1 MEVTIYGSK
10 GLRTKA
16 YALPLRPGVY
26 QMKDASG
33 NIIYVGKAKKLRNRV
48 SSYFINTG
56 NHGIKTE
63 TMLSHVSDFEVII
76 TTTEWEA
83 LVLENT
89 LIKRHMPKYN
99 ILLKDDKGYPFI
111 RVDTRLPYISFSIV
125 PAIGEDGARYF
136 GPYSGRQVAREV
148 IDIVTSTFRLPTCK
162 RSFPRISAGT
172 GRASTTSSAS
182 AWASARAFLTRSTG
196 DL

>member
-1 MEVTIYGSK
+1 MDQKE
-10 GLRTKA
+10 LRAKA

-63 TMLSHVSDFEVII
+63 TMLSHVNDFEVII

-83 LVLENT
+83 LVLG
-89 LIKRHMPKYN
+89 KYPHQAPYAKVQYP
-99 ILLKDDKGYPFI
+99 LK
-111 RVDTRLPYISFSIV
+111 
-125 PAIGEDGARYF
+125 
-136 GPYSGRQVAREV
+136 GRQG
-148 IDIVTSTFRLPTCK
+148 
-162 RSFPRISAGT
+162 ISLYPG
-172 GRASTTSSAS
+172 
-182 AWASARAFLTRSTG
+182 
-196 DL
+196 